1 MQHTTDI
8 RKPTKSLLKSI
19 TQVAS
24 SPKKHSTQLSY
35 MAPSLKLTAKTWK
48 IGSCEMTFLV
58 VSWPLFRGK
67 LAVGFREV
75 YLFRVAHVDGLHISK
90 YG

>member
-1 MQHTTDI
+1 
-8 RKPTKSLLKSI
+8 
-19 TQVAS
+19 
-24 SPKKHSTQLSY
+24 
-35 MAPSLKLTAKTWK
+35 
-48 IGSCEMTFLV
+48 MTFLV